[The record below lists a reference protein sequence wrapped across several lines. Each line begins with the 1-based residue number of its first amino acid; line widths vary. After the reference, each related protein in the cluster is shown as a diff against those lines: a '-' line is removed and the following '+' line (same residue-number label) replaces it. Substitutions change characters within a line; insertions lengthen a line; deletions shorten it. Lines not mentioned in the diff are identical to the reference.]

1 MPAKPVLQYKC
12 ERCRRTWHEEVKAE
26 DRKSASIELLFVAS
40 DGTLF
45 DCHFEVLCSGCE
57 KTVKNYV
64 DGIAKEM
71 KNSSPQRRDKA
82 KESDSEGAALPSP
95 SG

>member
-1 MPAKPVLQYKC
+1 MPAKPVLQYEC
-12 ERCRRTWHEEVKAE
+12 ERCKRTWHEEAKE
-26 DRKSASIELLFVAS
+26 ERKSASIELLFVAS

-45 DCHFEVLCSGCE
+45 DSHFEVLCLSCE

-64 DGIAKEM
+64 DGIANEM

-82 KESDSEGAALPSP
+82 KESDSEGAALPTP
-95 SG
+95 SR